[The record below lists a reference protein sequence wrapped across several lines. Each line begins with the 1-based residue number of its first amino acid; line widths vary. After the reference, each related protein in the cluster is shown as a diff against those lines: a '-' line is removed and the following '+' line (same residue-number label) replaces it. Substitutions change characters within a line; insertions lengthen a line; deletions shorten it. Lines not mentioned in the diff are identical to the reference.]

1 MALKLASI
9 APKKQAEI
17 SPLDRAAGSNPNVKP
32 KSVESTAKESARCD
46 GRGPRGQSA
55 WTKSD
60 APLPAQSA
68 EQPKE
73 YAGPIAGARGVHRS
87 SRRI

>member
-17 SPLDRAAGSNPNVKP
+17 SPLDFATGSNPNVKP
-32 KSVESTAKESARCD
+32 KSVESTAKDSARCD
-46 GRGPRGQSA
+46 GRGQRGQSA

-60 APLPAQSA
+60 APFLAQSA
-68 EQPKE
+68 ERPKE
-73 YAGPIAGARGVHRS
+73 NSGPIGGA
-87 SRRI
+87 